1 MRRNLDTIRA
11 ISTRIHAIHGELQRI
26 RCYTDFEGV
35 VNMKQFATFLLLLV
49 IMIPLAETAHAKD
62 EIITYEQLLA
72 IDEPC
77 TVYVEGKTGDPY
89 PMHMKETLMSS
100 TQWQWLIKDSS
111 GKYRP
116 SGKYVNMTAYQAM
129 GISKRGLILNHK
141 DCRLEVHVSGKGQW
155 SVASFRVV
163 DTPITFSGIFW
174 PIFFMVAIFA
184 VTVPLIIRG
193 INAPPA
199 RNQPRQWQPSKTLL
213 AAYFLSELFKDNGKK
228 K

>member
-1 MRRNLDTIRA
+1 MQYTENYSVLDAIQTLRGWEHETIC
-11 ISTRIHAIHGELQRI
+11 HL
-26 RCYTDFEGV
+26 
-35 VNMKQFATFLLLLV
+35 LLLLV

>member
-1 MRRNLDTIRA
+1 
-11 ISTRIHAIHGELQRI
+11 
-26 RCYTDFEGV
+26 
-35 VNMKQFATFLLLLV
+35 MKQFATFLLLLV
-49 IMIPLAETAHAKD
+49 IMIPLAEIAHAKD

-129 GISKRGLILNHK
+129 GISKRGMILNHK
-141 DCRLEVHVSGKGQW
+141 RRYRHG
-155 SVASFRVV
+155 
-163 DTPITFSGIFW
+163 
-174 PIFFMVAIFA
+174 
-184 VTVPLIIRG
+184 
-193 INAPPA
+193 
-199 RNQPRQWQPSKTLL
+199 
-213 AAYFLSELFKDNGKK
+213 
-228 K
+228 

>member
-1 MRRNLDTIRA
+1 
-11 ISTRIHAIHGELQRI
+11 
-26 RCYTDFEGV
+26 
-35 VNMKQFATFLLLLV
+35 MKQFATFLLLLV

-129 GISKRGLILNHK
+129 GISKRGL
-141 DCRLEVHVSGKGQW
+141 DSQ
-155 SVASFRVV
+155 S
-163 DTPITFSGIFW
+163 
-174 PIFFMVAIFA
+174 
-184 VTVPLIIRG
+184 
-193 INAPPA
+193 
-199 RNQPRQWQPSKTLL
+199 
-213 AAYFLSELFKDNGKK
+213 
-228 K
+228 

>member
-1 MRRNLDTIRA
+1 MDSFPVPDSIVTNVSHSFPRLLRGPAEYCRHTACAQWRFAGAPAGRSPGSCRRRW
-11 ISTRIHAIHGELQRI
+11 
-26 RCYTDFEGV
+26 
-35 VNMKQFATFLLLLV
+35 
-49 IMIPLAETAHAKD
+49 
-62 EIITYEQLLA
+62 LLA

>member
-1 MRRNLDTIRA
+1 MRC
-11 ISTRIHAIHGELQRI
+11 ISTFYRSAQRRRQACSI
-26 RCYTDFEGV
+26 PPEWMLNLSGR
-35 VNMKQFATFLLLLV
+35 ATQSR
-49 IMIPLAETAHAKD
+49 AEYSIAHAKD

>member
-1 MRRNLDTIRA
+1 MRC
-11 ISTRIHAIHGELQRI
+11 ISTFYRSAQRRRQACSI
-26 RCYTDFEGV
+26 PPEWMLNLSGRAAQSRAEYS
-35 VNMKQFATFLLLLV
+35 V

>member
-1 MRRNLDTIRA
+1 MRC
-11 ISTRIHAIHGELQRI
+11 ISTFYRSAQR
-26 RCYTDFEGV
+26 RRQACS
-35 VNMKQFATFLLLLV
+35 
-49 IMIPLAETAHAKD
+49 IPPEWMLNLSGRAAQSRAEYSFAHAKD

>member
-1 MRRNLDTIRA
+1 
-11 ISTRIHAIHGELQRI
+11 
-26 RCYTDFEGV
+26 
-35 VNMKQFATFLLLLV
+35 MKQFATFLLLLV

-116 SGKYVNMTAYQAM
+116 SEIRKHDCIPSYGYQQ
-129 GISKRGLILNHK
+129 KGL
-141 DCRLEVHVSGKGQW
+141 DSQ
-155 SVASFRVV
+155 S
-163 DTPITFSGIFW
+163 
-174 PIFFMVAIFA
+174 
-184 VTVPLIIRG
+184 
-193 INAPPA
+193 
-199 RNQPRQWQPSKTLL
+199 
-213 AAYFLSELFKDNGKK
+213 
-228 K
+228 

>member
-1 MRRNLDTIRA
+1 
-11 ISTRIHAIHGELQRI
+11 
-26 RCYTDFEGV
+26 
-35 VNMKQFATFLLLLV
+35 MKQFATFLLLLV

-199 RNQPRQWQPSKTLL
+199 RNQPRQWQPSKTLV
-213 AAYFLSELFKDNGKK
+213 APPRFREEPFFSFPSFFPPFPGCSAGFPAGKRCPWQRFSSCRRIG
-228 K
+228 

>member
-1 MRRNLDTIRA
+1 
-11 ISTRIHAIHGELQRI
+11 
-26 RCYTDFEGV
+26 
-35 VNMKQFATFLLLLV
+35 MKQFATFLLLLV
-49 IMIPLAETAHAKD
+49 IMIPLAEIAHAKD

-129 GISKRGLILNHK
+129 GISKRGMILNHK
-141 DCRLEVHVSGKGQW
+141 DCRLEVHVTGKGQW
-155 SVASFRVV
+155 SVASFRVA

-174 PIFFMVAIFA
+174 PIFFMELMHRLQETSPVSGN
-184 VTVPLIIRG
+184 L
-193 INAPPA
+193 A
-199 RNQPRQWQPSKTLL
+199 RRC
-213 AAYFLSELFKDNGKK
+213 
-228 K
+228 

>member
-1 MRRNLDTIRA
+1 
-11 ISTRIHAIHGELQRI
+11 
-26 RCYTDFEGV
+26 
-35 VNMKQFATFLLLLV
+35 MKQFATFLLLLV

-141 DCRLEVHVSGKGQW
+141 DCLYVCELPIRTTVNISTVSG
-155 SVASFRVV
+155 SNAARVV
-163 DTPITFSGIFW
+163 MCISCSS
-174 PIFFMVAIFA
+174 
-184 VTVPLIIRG
+184 R
-193 INAPPA
+193 PA
-199 RNQPRQWQPSKTLL
+199 CRT
-213 AAYFLSELFKDNGKK
+213 
-228 K
+228 

>member
-1 MRRNLDTIRA
+1 
-11 ISTRIHAIHGELQRI
+11 
-26 RCYTDFEGV
+26 
-35 VNMKQFATFLLLLV
+35 MKQFAIFLLLLV

-129 GISKRGLILNHK
+129 GISKGGLILNHK

>member
-1 MRRNLDTIRA
+1 
-11 ISTRIHAIHGELQRI
+11 
-26 RCYTDFEGV
+26 
-35 VNMKQFATFLLLLV
+35 MKQFATFLLLLV

-228 K
+228 KCRNDWRNAWILK

>member
-1 MRRNLDTIRA
+1 MQYTENYSVLDAIQTLRGWEHETICHLLLY
-11 ISTRIHAIHGELQRI
+11 I
-26 RCYTDFEGV
+26 CP
-35 VNMKQFATFLLLLV
+35 FLLLLV

>member
-1 MRRNLDTIRA
+1 MQYTENYSVLDAIQTLRGWEHETIC
-11 ISTRIHAIHGELQRI
+11 HL
-26 RCYTDFEGV
+26 
-35 VNMKQFATFLLLLV
+35 LLLLV

-116 SGKYVNMTAYQAM
+116 SGTYVNMTAYQAM

>member
-1 MRRNLDTIRA
+1 
-11 ISTRIHAIHGELQRI
+11 
-26 RCYTDFEGV
+26 
-35 VNMKQFATFLLLLV
+35 MKQFATFLLLLV

-228 K
+228 KWRNDWRNAWILK

>member
-1 MRRNLDTIRA
+1 MQYTENYSVLDAIQTLRGWEHETIC
-11 ISTRIHAIHGELQRI
+11 H
-26 RCYTDFEGV
+26 
-35 VNMKQFATFLLLLV
+35 LLV

>member
-1 MRRNLDTIRA
+1 
-11 ISTRIHAIHGELQRI
+11 
-26 RCYTDFEGV
+26 
-35 VNMKQFATFLLLLV
+35 MKQFATFLLLLV

-111 GKYRP
+111 G
-116 SGKYVNMTAYQAM
+116 
-129 GISKRGLILNHK
+129 
-141 DCRLEVHVSGKGQW
+141 
-155 SVASFRVV
+155 VV

>member
-1 MRRNLDTIRA
+1 MRC
-11 ISTRIHAIHGELQRI
+11 ISTFYRSAQR
-26 RCYTDFEGV
+26 RRQACS
-35 VNMKQFATFLLLLV
+35 
-49 IMIPLAETAHAKD
+49 IPPEWMLNLSGRAAQSRAEYSIAHAKD

-163 DTPITFSGIFW
+163 DTPITFSGILW

>member
-1 MRRNLDTIRA
+1 MRC
-11 ISTRIHAIHGELQRI
+11 ISTFYRSAQR
-26 RCYTDFEGV
+26 RRQACS
-35 VNMKQFATFLLLLV
+35 
-49 IMIPLAETAHAKD
+49 IPPEWMLNLIGRAAQSRAEYSIAHAKD

-116 SGKYVNMTAYQAM
+116 SGKYVNMTACQAM

>member
-1 MRRNLDTIRA
+1 
-11 ISTRIHAIHGELQRI
+11 
-26 RCYTDFEGV
+26 
-35 VNMKQFATFLLLLV
+35 MKQFATFLLLLV

-213 AAYFLSELFKDNGKK
+213 AALPYW
-228 K
+228 

>member
-1 MRRNLDTIRA
+1 MRC
-11 ISTRIHAIHGELQRI
+11 ISTFYRSAQR
-26 RCYTDFEGV
+26 RRQACS
-35 VNMKQFATFLLLLV
+35 
-49 IMIPLAETAHAKD
+49 IPPEWMLNLSGRAAQSRAE
-62 EIITYEQLLA
+62 YS
-72 IDEPC
+72 PC

>member
-1 MRRNLDTIRA
+1 MSHSFPRLLRGPAEYCRHTACAQWRFAGAPAGRSPGSCRRRW
-11 ISTRIHAIHGELQRI
+11 
-26 RCYTDFEGV
+26 
-35 VNMKQFATFLLLLV
+35 
-49 IMIPLAETAHAKD
+49 
-62 EIITYEQLLA
+62 LLA

-141 DCRLEVHVSGKGQW
+141 ACRLEVHVSGKGQW